1 MKIETKVGATFIVAI
16 GILGILILR
25 TEKIDLLSGRS
36 QSRVIVEFDQVAG
49 LNIKSAIRI
58 AGVKVGEVTNID
70 LINNKARVTIGI
82 PKNIDIYRDAS
93 ASLNSIGIL
102 GEKYVDLDLGHPI
115 AGKISDGMTIKS
127 KYGVGLDL
135 LVENINDISKDI
147 KNVTSSLSNTIGG
160 KHGQQRLEQ
169 IVNNIYQLTNE
180 FRMMAQENHKN
191 INSTV
196 NNLQQ
201 VSLDLS
207 NELPKIAKQFNEL
220 GQNLNDIAVQNKPEV
235 NNLLVGMRKLTAD
248 LQGTSNNILSITNK
262 INSGEGSIG
271 KLINDE
277 STIKKINKTV
287 DNINSM
293 FGAFNNTNLNLDL
306 SAASWTKRNVS
317 MAGIGLDIVPSHDYW
332 YSMAINSTPD
342 GRIKISN
349 TKINTSKNS
358 NSLSAQDSNIT
369 TIDQT
374 FTISAQFAKRLAEN
388 VVLTAG
394 IIENKGGGSIEYRA
408 INDRFR
414 LGLIGYD
421 FNKHNDKPKPRYRI
435 TSSYQF
441 NNTCYIQMGIQDLAN
456 PKLRTFYIGGGL
468 RWTDENLKKILGVTS
483 LMK

>member
-1 MKIETKVGATFIVAI
+1 MKIETKVGATFIIAI
-16 GILGILILR
+16 GILGNLILR
-25 TEKIDLLSGRS
+25 TEKIDLLSRHS
-36 QSRVIVEFDQVAG
+36 QNKVIVEFDQVAG
-49 LNIKSAIRI
+49 LNIKSAMRV

-82 PKNIDIYRDAS
+82 PKNFDIYRDAS

-102 GEKYVDLDLGHPI
+102 GEKYVDLSLGHPI

-127 KYGVGLDL
+127 KCGVGLDF
-135 LVENINDISKDI
+135 LVENISDISKDV
-147 KNVTSSLSNTIGG
+147 KNITSSLSNTIGG

-169 IVNNIYQLTNE
+169 IINNIYQLTNE
-180 FRMMAQENHKN
+180 FRMIAQENHKN

-196 NNLQQ
+196 SNLQQ

-220 GQNLNDIAVQNKPEV
+220 GQNLNDIALQNKPEF
-235 NNLLVGMRKLTAD
+235 NGLLVSMRKLTAD
-248 LQGTSNNILSITNK
+248 LQGTSDNILSITNK
-262 INSGEGSIG
+262 INSGEGSVG

-293 FGAFNNTNLNLDL
+293 FGEFNNTNINLDL
-306 SAASWTKRNVS
+306 SAASWTKRNAS
-317 MAGIGLDIVPSHDYW
+317 MAGISLDIVHSHDYW
-332 YSMAINSTPD
+332 YSMAMNSTPD
-342 GRIKISN
+342 GKIKKSN
-349 TKINTSKNS
+349 TKINTNKNPNTIS
-358 NSLSAQDSNIT
+358 TQDSNIT

-374 FTISAQFAKRLAEN
+374 FTVSAQFAKRLTEN
-388 VVLTAG
+388 IVITAG

-414 LGLIGYD
+414 LGLMGYD

-441 NNTCYIQMGIQDLAN
+441 NNTCYIQMGMQDLAN
-456 PKLRTFYIGGGL
+456 SKLRTFCIGGGL
-468 RWTDENLKKILGVTS
+468 RWKDENLKKLLGVAS
-483 LMK
+483 LVK